1 MPAMDTAW
9 LIFERCCDVSRPAAA
24 VKEQTLTL
32 WRGALGVPWEASLY
46 AEYLLLDFNTHLS
59 GGAIL
64 EAGTLL

>member
-9 LIFERCCDVSRPAAA
+9 FLFEPCCEVSRPEVA
-24 VKEQTLTL
+24 VSEQTLTL

-46 AEYLLLDFNTHLS
+46 AECLLLGFNTHLL